1 MCSNKLMSLTLRMYL
16 RIVMIIY
23 LLSDVFQMLLT
34 RKEFWYLL
42 HSKTRVSVW
51 IERNVFYSFIA
62 HLHTSLTFR
71 QLCRFIMLR
80 SDSTFTTFALSPKLT
95 HKNIMIKMM
104 QKNINNLLYAKRP
117 WLHKHRT
124 WSMHMYTT
132 TKSTL
137 QSHNKSP

>member
-1 MCSNKLMSLTLRMYL
+1 MSFTFRMYL

-34 RKEFWYLL
+34 RKRILISFTL
-42 HSKTRVSVW
+42 KDTRFVW

-62 HLHTSLTFR
+62 HLHTSLTFT

-80 SDSTFTTFALSPKLT
+80 SNSTFTTFALTPKLT

>member
-1 MCSNKLMSLTLRMYL
+1 MSFTFRMYL

-34 RKEFWYLL
+34 RKRILISFTL
-42 HSKTRVSVW
+42 KDTRFVW

-62 HLHTSLTFR
+62 HLHTSLTFT

-80 SDSTFTTFALSPKLT
+80 SNSTVTTFALTPKLT

>member
-1 MCSNKLMSLTLRMYL
+1 MSLTLRMYV

-34 RKEFWYLL
+34 RKRILISFTL
-42 HSKTRVSVW
+42 KDTRFCVDWKECVLF
-51 IERNVFYSFIA
+51 IYCTLTHKFNIQAIMQIYNVKKWFYI
-62 HLHTSLTFR
+62 HHIRPLT
-71 QLCRFIMLR
+71 
-80 SDSTFTTFALSPKLT
+80 KLT

>member
-1 MCSNKLMSLTLRMYL
+1 MSFTFRMYL

-34 RKEFWYLL
+34 RKRILISFTL
-42 HSKTRVSVW
+42 KDTRFVW

-62 HLHTSLTFR
+62 HLHTSLTFT